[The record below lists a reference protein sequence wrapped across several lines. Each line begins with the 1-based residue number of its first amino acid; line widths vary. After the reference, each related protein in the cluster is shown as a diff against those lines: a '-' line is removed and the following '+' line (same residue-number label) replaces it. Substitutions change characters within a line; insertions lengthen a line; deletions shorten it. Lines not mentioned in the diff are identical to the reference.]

1 MLTPEQYSALRVDM
15 ESRPE
20 LANAL
25 ATGDDVFVASFYNVL
40 VAPDFIVWRTNV
52 TQDEIM
58 QNGFDWVQVDNLSVG
73 AARIWEWLFDN
84 ENSMINASKAN
95 VRAGID
101 ECWKGT
107 AAKLAVR
114 DAIYLHL
121 KRQANLIEKLFAT
134 GVGSVASPAV
144 MGFEGELSYTDASKA
159 RVWGD

>member
-1 MLTPEQYSALRVDM
+1 MLTDSQYAGLRADM

-25 ATGDDVFVASFYNVL
+25 VTGDDVFVANFYNVL
-40 VAPDFIVWRTNV
+40 ASPDYIVWRTDV
-52 TQDEIM
+52 SQDEIM

-84 ENSMINASKAN
+84 ESNTINASKAN

-114 DAIYLHL
+114 NAVYLHL
-121 KRQANLIEKLFAT
+121 KRKANLIEKLFAT
-134 GVGSVASPAV
+134 GTGSDASPAV
-144 MGFEGELSYTDASKA
+144 MGFEGELNYTDASKA